1 MATMFLNHWLESF
14 ETEINEKDMM
24 VKITKSGQKIVVTLW
39 KMFKKPIWGS
49 KTGFFSHNT
58 RFLEHE

>member
-49 KTGFFSHNT
+49 KTGFF
-58 RFLEHE
+58 